1 MGYKL
6 TTDRLQ
12 IRRSTVYPLLHAVI
26 LIFDDDHNSL
36 FLGAVTDHT
45 SVWMNSVCVV
55 NEKWQWVGDGW
66 SLHSSQVTTEI
77 SILKF
82 VFDHRETIRVI
93 YYNLYH
99 SLNVVLSN
107 DYVANQFLS
116 VKDV

>member
-45 SVWMNSVCVV
+45 SV
-55 NEKWQWVGDGW
+55 
-66 SLHSSQVTTEI
+66 
-77 SILKF
+77 
-82 VFDHRETIRVI
+82 
-93 YYNLYH
+93 
-99 SLNVVLSN
+99 
-107 DYVANQFLS
+107 
-116 VKDV
+116 